1 MIATDQSDSGLV
13 RVPLREVALI
23 TAAALAVM
31 MLLLQWLVP
40 PYTGFTH
47 LANHY
52 ADQFRAGNGLV
63 FNAGERVL
71 LVAAPVYLLLLAISP
86 SSLPFVLGV
95 ALGMGCAYFLARQA
109 VDSLTAFLV
118 TAVYAGLL
126 TIGINTPYPLAAG
139 LCLLGVVLTLH
150 QRPFW
155 AGMIFA
161 LAVGVTPESLIPALI
176 TLLSASQRQSAD
188 RFALGLMIGLAALIA
203 ALIAY
208 YGEGLR
214 GLLTARTYLLPQ
226 MGLILTCAGLSIP
239 ALAGVLARMQF
250 VIQKGLPLLALLATI
265 IFGVVFL
272 NRSSQPDPALPVER
286 LGFGSASA
294 APFTE
299 HPLNQMWIAFDGNYQ
314 PDIRAMTERGDHRS
328 PLVKYL
334 PQTILV
340 DRAFDPAYFFGVE
353 TLERLGY
360 RLSGDGRAWQFNRP
374 EPSEGFSHRPFTFRF
389 TPDVSLSAV
398 SLDSPPE
405 GGLQRVGL
413 YWHLERSALRPIRVR
428 FRAVWQGTESA
439 LFEDEI
445 AASILRAG
453 TVETYHALPL
463 PAGVSGEDVQ
473 IYLSL
478 IINDG
483 HTGNETLIGGD

>member
-109 VDSLTAFLV
+109 VDSLTAILV
-118 TAVYAGLL
+118 SVAYGGVL
-126 TIGINTPYPLAAG
+126 TIAMGTPYPLAAG

-226 MGLILTCAGLSIP
+226 MGLISTCVGLSIP
-239 ALAGVLARMQF
+239 ALTRVLARWPF
-250 VIQKGLPLLALLATI
+250 AFQKGAPLLLLLPTVAL
-265 IFGVVFL
+265 GVVL
-272 NRSSQPDPALPVER
+272 HNPPSQPDPALPVER

-299 HPLNQMWIAFDGNYQ
+299 HPLNQTWIAFDGNYQ
-314 PDIRAMTERGDHRS
+314 PDIRAMTERGD
-328 PLVKYL
+328 
-334 PQTILV
+334 
-340 DRAFDPAYFFGVE
+340 
-353 TLERLGY
+353 
-360 RLSGDGRAWQFNRP
+360 
-374 EPSEGFSHRPFTFRF
+374 
-389 TPDVSLSAV
+389 
-398 SLDSPPE
+398 
-405 GGLQRVGL
+405 
-413 YWHLERSALRPIRVR
+413 
-428 FRAVWQGTESA
+428 
-439 LFEDEI
+439 
-445 AASILRAG
+445 
-453 TVETYHALPL
+453 
-463 PAGVSGEDVQ
+463 
-473 IYLSL
+473 
-478 IINDG
+478 
-483 HTGNETLIGGD
+483 